1 MPVTNEEIAA
11 LAYQFWKERGEPV
24 GSPELDWERAEATL
38 QLRAVSLVKTALS
51 ESEPAPITGGAGDE
65 LLAEKT
71 AGAATQ
77 PAAEDSPPG
86 ARLRTA
92 SGASASA
99 KSRRKSKQPPESP
112 RPGTV

>member
-24 GSPELDWERAEATL
+24 GSPEIDWERAEATL

-51 ESEPAPITGGAGDE
+51 ESELKPTIGGAGDE

-71 AGAATQ
+71 TGAATQ
-77 PAAEDSPPG
+77 PMAERSAPSTRPETAGRAA
-86 ARLRTA
+86 
-92 SGASASA
+92 ASA
-99 KSRRKSKQPPESP
+99 KARRKSKPPETP
-112 RPGTV
+112 RPGTA